1 METVAIRTSSQ
12 GPDGPVRRAGF
23 PLRRTLMSLTVGGV
37 FLCGVYLFVERAA
50 AWASTHPVGAV
61 GLGLVAVPGVALAWW
76 GRPSARELRR
86 EARRG
91 MAEAEGP
98 CTAQHPGAED
108 PAAGAKENGEEVE
121 EVVFARGF
129 TAMDA
134 DEFEEAVAQ
143 LCTRDG
149 CRDVDVVGGAGDLG
163 ADVVALSTEG
173 RRVVIQCKRYGESH
187 KVGSQDLQRFG
198 GTCYSVHEADVAVVV
213 TTTTFTDPAL
223 RYAESCGIACMDL
236 ARLTAWA
243 TGAGPAPWD

>member
-1 METVAIRTSSQ
+1 VAVRTSSQ
-12 GPDGPVRRAGF
+12 GPGGPVRETGF
-23 PLRRTLMSLTVGGV
+23 PLRRTLMSLTVVGV
-37 FLCGVYLFVERAA
+37 FLCGVYLFVERAV
-50 AWASTHPVGAV
+50 AWASAHPVGAV

-91 MAEAEGP
+91 MAEAEVP
-98 CTAQHPGAED
+98 CTIRQPGAED
-108 PAAGAKENGEEVE
+108 PVAGAKENGEVE
-121 EVVFARGF
+121 GAVFARGF

-134 DEFEEAVAQ
+134 DELEEAVAQ

-149 CRDVDVVGGAGDLG
+149 CRDVAVVGGAGDLG
-163 ADVVALSTEG
+163 ADVVALSTDG

-213 TTTTFTDPAL
+213 TTTTFTEPAL

-236 ARLTAWA
+236 TRLTAWA
-243 TGAGPAPWD
+243 TGTDPAPWD